1 MEERDHIEDL
11 GINGRRG
18 VMLNLYVPVVARF
31 KAWVCSSPLAGVAGS
46 IPAGGAWMS
55 VCCECCVFCQ
65 VEVSALS

>member
-1 MEERDHIEDL
+1 
-11 GINGRRG
+11 
-18 VMLNLYVPVVARF
+18 MLNLYVPVVARF